1 MTGIRRPA
9 WLLVPLGL
17 LVVLTTIAGSFI
29 FPLTPIRM
37 TRTSAELID
46 LSGIWSALAAIPW
59 PVPTDGP
66 TIAVSLLVV
75 GGIAIGAYAA
85 AVAIA
90 WDRPATRRALAAVI
104 IPAAIALGVST
115 FAFPTQSS
123 DIVDYLLSGRVAVVH
138 GASPYDTPPDAFP
151 DDPLLPYSSGRYTT
165 DPEAKPPVW
174 LGAAMGAAALTA
186 NAAPADALL
195 TARVLFMA
203 MTAVNTL
210 LIALILRRW
219 RPNHLLAGL
228 ILYTWSPIVLL
239 HGQAKF
245 DTLMATFALLAGLA
259 LVASRPMTSI
269 AVLWL
274 SVMVK
279 LLTLPLV
286 AVSVLGDI
294 AARRWRRVV
303 ISGAIITALTVLLYL
318 PFGAGIPQAVGHLT
332 DAADSGTSL
341 PRPVSL
347 AMMALAGVAV
357 LWAGLRSRGE
367 IEGTLQGW
375 AVAAL
380 ATVPLGLTGAAWYL
394 LTPIAVVSLSGE
406 RWRTIALIGASG
418 IAFLMD
424 SWTRHSNAD
433 FPLPVPFG
441 LSRTGALLIG
451 LAVLAIIAVAAA
463 GLAARARRRR
473 DATFRSDAGAR
484 PTSKVVAEHASES
497 LVP

>member
-1 MTGIRRPA
+1 
-9 WLLVPLGL
+9 
-17 LVVLTTIAGSFI
+17 
-29 FPLTPIRM
+29 
-37 TRTSAELID
+37 
-46 LSGIWSALAAIPW
+46 
-59 PVPTDGP
+59 
-66 TIAVSLLVV
+66 
-75 GGIAIGAYAA
+75 
-85 AVAIA
+85 
-90 WDRPATRRALAAVI
+90 
-104 IPAAIALGVST
+104 
-115 FAFPTQSS
+115 
-123 DIVDYLLSGRVAVVH
+123 
-138 GASPYDTPPDAFP
+138 
-151 DDPLLPYSSGRYTT
+151 
-165 DPEAKPPVW
+165 
-174 LGAAMGAAALTA
+174 MGAAAVTA
-186 NAAPADALL
+186 SAAPADAVL
-195 TARVLFMA
+195 TARVLFLA
-203 MTAVNTL
+203 LTAINTI

-259 LVASRPMTSI
+259 LVASRPMASI
-269 AVLWL
+269 AALWL

-294 AARRWRRVV
+294 TARRWRRVV
-303 ISGAIITALTVLLYL
+303 LSGAIILALTVLLYL
-318 PFGAGIPQAVGHLT
+318 PLGAGIPQVVGHLT

-441 LSRTGALLIG
+441 LSRTGALLVG
-451 LAVLAIIAVAAA
+451 LAILAIIAVGAAA
-463 GLAARARRRR
+463 LAARRRR
-473 DATFRSDAGAR
+473 RDTASRSDAGAR
-484 PTSKVVAEHASES
+484 SAKAAVAEHVSES